1 MRRPAGFAANPP
13 RRAPSD
19 CRAARDRAGHQRAW
33 FVPRRNLCTSAD
45 EYVQAYT
52 MPTGLVRRGPR
63 VNAPHGLQA
72 RRSLLKAQQHLL
84 NEAEDM
90 LQAMPEAI
98 RDLLPASKAVWP
110 RLRALTTL
118 SGETSGED
126 WDAPTALRLRLLGE
140 QCPRPLG
147 AGAA

>member
-1 MRRPAGFAANPP
+1 M
-13 RRAPSD
+13 
-19 CRAARDRAGHQRAW
+19 H
-33 FVPRRNLCTSAD
+33 
-45 EYVQAYT
+45 
-52 MPTGLVRRGPR
+52 PTRSP
-63 VNAPHGLQA
+63 A